1 MIQLNA
7 GQVIYQ
13 SCRDMQVK
21 ATVLKVLKKAGKGVY
36 VRIRYTG
43 GLIADISA
51 DRVNTEDYWTS
62 IEQAKRASELLKIGF

>member
-13 SCRDMQVK
+13 SCRDMQ